1 MFINNKNRWLIRF
14 SGWFFVLIFTL
25 LIGLL
30 AWLSVHYSI
39 KRDWTQP
46 QRHTLSAASQ
56 AILAHFK
63 EELLFRI
70 YVTENES
77 LKPLLRE
84 IIAPYERAYSPLI
97 IEWINPHTVP
107 MEVRELEIQNDG
119 ELFIHYQGRYE
130 QLRDI
135 SEETITNALQRLIRP
150 ENRYLTFLTGHG
162 ERSPEQFAPHD
173 VTDFADHLRSRGF
186 IVDTHHFGQQGDLPE
201 ETGLLVLASV
211 RSLLLAGEIAA
222 IKAYLDK
229 GGNLLWLLD
238 PDSHGDPAELLTYLG
253 VEKQSGVMV
262 DLNSQLLGVN
272 NPTLIALSRYGK
284 HPLVADF
291 AYMTL
296 FPEAS
301 GLTANPPENWSQSP
315 FLLTSAQTWLEQH
328 PQQKPLQ
335 FDADQDISGPLAL
348 GLALTRNY
356 DVTLADNSTELLE
369 QRIILIGDGDF
380 LSNTY
385 LNNGGNLDF
394 GLRLVNW
401 LVRDEQFIAIP
412 ARTGLDQTLSLNS
425 LHASLLGL
433 FFLIILPI
441 ALFSTGFII
450 YAYRKRSV

>member
-1 MFINNKNRWLIRF
+1 M
-14 SGWFFVLIFTL
+14 
-25 LIGLL
+25 GLL

-39 KRDWTQP
+39 KSDWTKP

-56 AILAHFK
+56 AILAQFK

-77 LKPLLRE
+77 LKTLMQE
-84 IIAPYERAYSPLI
+84 IIAPYQRAYSPLI
-97 IEWINPHTVP
+97 TEWVNPHTMP

-130 QLRDI
+130 QLREI

-162 ERSPEQFAPHD
+162 ERSPEQFGHHD

-186 IVDTHHFGQQGDLPE
+186 VVDTHHFAQQGDLPE
-201 ETGLLVLASV
+201 ETGLLVLASI
-211 RSLLLAGEIAA
+211 RSSLLAGEMAA
-222 IKAYLDK
+222 IKDYLQQ

-238 PDSHGDPAELLTYLG
+238 PDSHGDSAELLAYLG
-253 VEKQSGVMV
+253 VEKQSGIMV
-262 DLNSQLLGVN
+262 DLNSQILGVN
-272 NPTLIALSRYGK
+272 NPTLITLNRYTR
-284 HPLVADF
+284 HAIVADF
-291 AYMTL
+291 AYTTL
-296 FPEAS
+296 FPES
-301 GLTANPPENWSQSP
+301 IGLTANPPENWSQSP
-315 FLLTSAQTWLEQH
+315 FLLTPAQTWLEQS
-328 PQQKPLQ
+328 PQQKPPQ

-348 GLALTRNY
+348 GLVLTRHY
-356 DVTLADNSTELLE
+356 EVTLADDSTELLE
-369 QRIILIGDGDF
+369 QRVVLIGDGDF

-385 LNNGGNLDF
+385 LNNGGNLDL

-401 LVRDEQFIAIP
+401 LVRDEQFITIP
-412 ARTGLDQTLSLNS
+412 ARMDLDKTLSLHS
-425 LHASLLGL
+425 LQASLLGL
-433 FFLIILPI
+433 FFLVILPI